1 MASSP
6 SPHTHTRLHGDS
18 RAAHG
23 STFKHTRDSRGCLAA
38 LAVLEAAPLV
48 LGLPDSLTPPL
59 HGNLTVLEAA
69 PLVLGLPDS
78 LTPPP
83 QTRRKR
89 ENDHAAYQ
97 KMAEIRRNMAAGLFI
112 LETLAKRERRK
123 RDVINVRPPPA
134 SPSPR
139 AILCGAGAS

>member
-38 LAVLEAAPLV
+38 LA
-48 LGLPDSLTPPL
+48 
-59 HGNLTVLEAA
+59 VLEAA